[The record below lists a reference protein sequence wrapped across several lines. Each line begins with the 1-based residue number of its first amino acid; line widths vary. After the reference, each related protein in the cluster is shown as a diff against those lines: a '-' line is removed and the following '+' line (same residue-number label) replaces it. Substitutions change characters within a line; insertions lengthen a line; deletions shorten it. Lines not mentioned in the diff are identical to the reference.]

1 MFDGS
6 YFQCIYT
13 STSSTSSTHSTTS
26 TKLHLDIS
34 YCAKKKHALV
44 FEIRTKKGD
53 KEARGIKGEI
63 N

>member
-13 STSSTSSTHSTTS
+13 STSSTHSTAR
-26 TKLHLDIS
+26 TKLNHDIAYS
-34 YCAKKKHALV
+34 GKKKHALV

-53 KEARGIKGEI
+53 KEARGIKGQI